1 MKPKVAT
8 IWLTLK
14 SSYRE
19 EHNTAPIDNKD
30 ARRRGALKAQ
40 PPARRGPLKRRP
52 PHTKTMNRGGA
63 SPYFGWDPATPFST
77 LTIGVGFVHATVR
90 SFRLSRL
97 AFFFPGVRVCVTL
110 RFFFRFGFCQCQL
123 STCWSFI
130 RTTWTWTRPCCP
142 IMAVP
147 CPDPNITDEQV
158 TVYEDTL

>member
-97 AFFFPGVRVCVTL
+97 AFFFPGVRVCVWHFHVV
-110 RFFFRFGFCQCQL
+110 FFFVLGSVSVNCQNVGVL
-123 STCWSFI
+123 SAPHEPELGHVARSWRYHA
-130 RTTWTWTRPCCP
+130 RTR
-142 IMAVP
+142 I
-147 CPDPNITDEQV
+147 
-158 TVYEDTL
+158 